1 MNLYNTSQRIVEFA
15 LQHWAREGAK
25 MLRYAYTAYLV
36 SPVSYESY
44 TPTTSQ

>member
-1 MNLYNTSQRIVEFA
+1 
-15 LQHWAREGAK
+15 

-44 TPTTSQ
+44 TPTTSQWQSALIPRNTL